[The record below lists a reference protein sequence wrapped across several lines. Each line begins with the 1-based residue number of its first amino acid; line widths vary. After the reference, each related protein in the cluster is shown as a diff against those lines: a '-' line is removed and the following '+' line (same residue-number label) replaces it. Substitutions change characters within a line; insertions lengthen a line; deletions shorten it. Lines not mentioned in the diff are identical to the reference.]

1 MRKRNLRKKEKWL
14 KKAVAALCLAVLL
27 VGLAEGADS
36 LSVQA
41 VGDTRTIY
49 CSVIFSGDVSF
60 AEETKKAATVFAEA
74 NEIELKDDTQ
84 TEYSAVKVWDE
95 TDLFNGGGDVK
106 VHYKATV
113 PKDKN
118 IFTFRF
124 SGISGKESEGICD
137 YSANPGDNVEAVAII
152 YWGCYFMDE
161 DTLLSSSYI
170 PAKPASLQEPSA
182 PSKSGHVFKGWVT
195 SKDGNTSFN
204 FNQIINNVTKI
215 YASWQDWELTADG
228 NLTISSQDGMDD
240 WNTNGAAAEG
250 GKVKTATINAAVTE
264 IPADAFRNCSNVEKV
279 YMGGA
284 TPKVGNKAFDDC
296 KFIRDSKKGIVV
308 PAGSAN
314 TYKTAWPEYACYITE
329 SNTDEDAHDYGTEW
343 GSDDTGHWPVCSTCK
358 EEKTGDKAA
367 HTEDSGTVTQEP
379 TETDEG
385 IRTYHYSV
393 CGYEMRTESIPT
405 LTPSMNIAKEVKT
418 VGDVPRTD
426 LLTSEEELA
435 KAVLT
440 DEEMAKA
447 EGGTDITI
455 RVMVKDGDDT
465 VSDKEKELVSG
476 KSEGYQ
482 VGKYLD
488 ISMIKKIGADEIQV
502 EKLPNGSVQ
511 LKFQV
516 PDDLKNTNLTKVRK
530 FRVIR
535 VHNDAATVL
544 EDLDDSEN
552 TVTIE
557 TSRFSTYALAYQDV
571 DRTDEDN
578 NDPGNNTNNNNSNNN
593 NTNTGTDGNTN
604 TGNTNTGNT
613 NTGNTN
619 TSNTNTR
626 NSNTGG
632 TAGTGSNTTT
642 AAAGSTNTGTTG
654 TAGTTTTG
662 TSNQA
667 RGNALRTGDVAPV
680 GFYTVIALCF
690 LGIMM
695 VLERKQQSGGTS
707 MMRRMPRPY

>member
-41 VGDTRTIY
+41 VGDTKNI
-49 CSVIFSGDVSF
+49 IFTVSF
-60 AEETKKAATVFAEA
+60 LGETSFSEDVEKAAEAFKDANDLTVT
-74 NEIELKDDTQ
+74 DDNGM
-84 TEYSAVKVWDE
+84 EYHCTDKEYDA
-95 TDLFNGGGDVK
+95 TDLSKIKYK
-106 VHYKATV
+106 VAV
-113 PKDKN
+113 PKDKTSLAYKFSSQDQA
-118 IFTFRF
+118 IDFTCDD
-124 SGISGKESEGICD
+124 ISGSDCYMSIV
-137 YSANPGDNVEAVAII
+137 YV
-152 YWGCYFMDE
+152 GCYFMDG
-161 DTLLSSSYI
+161 DNLLSSSYI
-170 PAKPASLQEPSA
+170 PTNQIVLQEPSA
-182 PSKSGHVFKGWVT
+182 PSKSGHVFEGWVT

-204 FNQIINNVTKI
+204 FNQVIKGVTKI

-228 NLTISSQDGMDD
+228 NLIISSQDGMDD
-240 WNTNGAAAEG
+240 WNTKGTPAEE
-250 GKVKTATINAAVTE
+250 GKVKTVTINAAVTE
-264 IPADAFRNCSNVEKV
+264 IPADAFLNCSNVEKV

-284 TPKVGNKAFDDC
+284 APKVGNKAFDDC

-314 TYKTAWPEYACYITE
+314 TYKTAWKEYACYITE
-329 SNTDEDAHDYGTEW
+329 SNTGEDAHDYGTEW

-367 HTEDSGTVTQEP
+367 HTEDNGTVTQEP

-385 IRTYHYSV
+385 IRTYHCSV
-393 CGYEMRTESIPT
+393 CGYEMRTEPIPV
-405 LTPSMNIAKEVKT
+405 LTPSMDIAKEVKT

-455 RVMVKDGDDT
+455 RVTVKDGDNT

-593 NTNTGTDGNTN
+593 NTNTGTGGNTN
-604 TGNTNTGNT
+604 TGNTNTGNA
-613 NTGNTN
+613 N

-695 VLERKQQSGGTS
+695 VLERKQQSGGIS
-707 MMRRMPRPY
+707 MIRRMPRPY

>member
-14 KKAVAALCLAVLL
+14 KKAVAALCSAVLL

-41 VGDTRTIY
+41 VGDTKNI
-49 CSVIFSGDVSF
+49 IFNVVFRGDVSF
-60 AEETKKAATVFAEA
+60 SDDITKAAKAFMDA
-74 NEIELKDDTQ
+74 NDLTFTDSKS
-84 TEYSAVKVWDE
+84 TEYHSAAKECDE
-95 TDLFNGGGDVK
+95 TELSIGDVK
-106 VHYKATV
+106 VKYRITV
-113 PKDKN
+113 PKDEPVFDYK
-118 IFTFRF
+118 F
-124 SGISGKESEGICD
+124 SGQNSGGTCQCSDTSGSEIQI
-137 YSANPGDNVEAVAII
+137 NIVHF
-152 YWGCYFMDE
+152 GCYFMDG
-161 DTLLSSSYI
+161 DSLLSSSYL
-170 PAKPASLQEPSA
+170 PAMKMSLQEPSA
-182 PSKSGHVFKGWVT
+182 PSKNGHIFKGWVT
-195 SKDGNTSFN
+195 SKGGSTSFV
-204 FNQIINNVTKI
+204 FNQKVNDVTKI
-215 YASWQDWELTADG
+215 YASWQDWELKADG
-228 NLTISSQDGMDD
+228 SLIISSQDGMDD

-284 TPKVGNKAFDDC
+284 APKVGNKAFDDC

-314 TYKTAWPEYACYITE
+314 TYKTAWPEYACYIAE
-329 SNTDEDAHDYGTEW
+329 SNTNEDAHDYGTEW

-358 EEKTGDKAA
+358 KEKTEDKAA
-367 HTEDSGTVTQEP
+367 HTEDNGTVTQEP

-385 IRTYHYSV
+385 IRTYHCSV
-393 CGYEMRTESIPT
+393 CGYEMRTEPIPT
-405 LTPSMNIAKEVKT
+405 LTPSMDIAKEVKT

-455 RVMVKDGDDT
+455 RVTVKDGDNT

-593 NTNTGTDGNTN
+593 NTNTGTG
-604 TGNTNTGNT
+604 GNTNTGNT

-642 AAAGSTNTGTTG
+642 AAAGNTNTGTTG

-680 GFYTVIALCF
+680 GFYTAIALCF

>member
-41 VGDTRTIY
+41 VGDTKNI
-49 CSVIFSGDVSF
+49 IFTVSF
-60 AEETKKAATVFAEA
+60 LGETSFSEDVEKAAEAFKDANDLTVT
-74 NEIELKDDTQ
+74 DDNGM
-84 TEYSAVKVWDE
+84 EYHCTDKEYDA
-95 TDLFNGGGDVK
+95 TDLSKIKYK
-106 VHYKATV
+106 VAV
-113 PKDKN
+113 PKDK
-118 IFTFRF
+118 TSLAYKF
-124 SGISGKESEGICD
+124 SSQDQAIDCTCDDISGSDCYMSIV
-137 YSANPGDNVEAVAII
+137 YV
-152 YWGCYFMDE
+152 GCYFMDG
-161 DTLLSSSYI
+161 DNLLSSSYI
-170 PAKPASLQEPSA
+170 PTNQIVLQEPSA
-182 PSKSGHVFKGWVT
+182 PSKSGHVFEGWVT

-204 FNQIINNVTKI
+204 FNQVIKGVTKI

-250 GKVKTATINAAVTE
+250 GKVKTATINAAVTV

-284 TPKVGNKAFDDC
+284 APKVGSKAFDDC

-314 TYKTAWPEYACYITE
+314 TYKTAWPEYKCYITE

-358 EEKTGDKAA
+358 NEKTGGKAA
-367 HTEDSGTVTQEP
+367 HTENNGTVTQEP
-379 TETDEG
+379 TETEEG
-385 IRTYHYSV
+385 IRTYHCSV
-393 CGYEMRTESIPT
+393 CGYEMRTEPIPT
-405 LTPSMNIAKEVKT
+405 LTPSMDIAKEVKT

-440 DEEMAKA
+440 DEEMKKA

-455 RVMVKDGDDT
+455 RVTVKDGDDT

-593 NTNTGTDGNTN
+593 NTNTGTG
-604 TGNTNTGNT
+604 GNTNTGNT

>member
-14 KKAVAALCLAVLL
+14 KKVVAALCLAVLL

-41 VGDTRTIY
+41 VGDTKNI
-49 CSVIFSGDVSF
+49 IFTVSF
-60 AEETKKAATVFAEA
+60 LGETSFSEDVEKAAEAFKDANDLTVT
-74 NEIELKDDTQ
+74 DDNGM
-84 TEYSAVKVWDE
+84 EYHCTDKEYDA
-95 TDLFNGGGDVK
+95 TDLSKIKYK
-106 VHYKATV
+106 VAV
-113 PKDKN
+113 PKDKTSLAYKFSSQDQA
-118 IFTFRF
+118 IDFT
-124 SGISGKESEGICD
+124 GDDISGSDCYMSIV
-137 YSANPGDNVEAVAII
+137 YV
-152 YWGCYFMDE
+152 GCYFMDG
-161 DTLLSSSYI
+161 DNLLSSSYI
-170 PAKPASLQEPSA
+170 PTNQIVLQEPSA
-182 PSKSGHVFKGWVT
+182 PSKSGHVFEGWVT

-204 FNQIINNVTKI
+204 FNQVIKGVTKI

-284 TPKVGNKAFDDC
+284 APKVGNKAFDDC

-314 TYKTAWPEYACYITE
+314 TYKTAWPEYACYIAE
-329 SNTDEDAHDYGTEW
+329 SNTDENAHDYGTEW

-358 EEKTGDKAA
+358 NEKTGDKAA
-367 HTEDSGTVTQEP
+367 HTEDNGTVTQEP

-385 IRTYHYSV
+385 IRTYHCSV
-393 CGYEMRTESIPT
+393 CGYEMRTEPIPVPV
-405 LTPSMNIAKEVKT
+405 LTPSMDIAKEVKT

-455 RVMVKDGDDT
+455 RVTVKDGDNT

-578 NDPGNNTNNNNSNNN
+578 NDSGNNTNNNNSNNN
-593 NTNTGTDGNTN
+593 NTNTGTGGNTN
-604 TGNTNTGNT
+604 TGNTNTGNA
-613 NTGNTN
+613 N

-695 VLERKQQSGGTS
+695 VLERKQQSGGIS
-707 MMRRMPRPY
+707 MIRRMPRPY

>member
-14 KKAVAALCLAVLL
+14 KKVVAALCLTALL
-27 VGLAEGADS
+27 VGLAEGVGV

-41 VGDTRTIY
+41 TGDIEATYEIRFY
-49 CSVIFSGDVSF
+49 GEEPY
-60 AEETKKAATVFAEA
+60 AEDMEAAAKDYMGKHAYVLKGVDDQKEYAATAVYS
-74 NEIELKDDTQ
+74 DTNL
-84 TEYSAVKVWDE
+84 S
-95 TDLFNGGGDVK
+95 
-106 VHYKATV
+106 
-113 PKDKN
+113 
-118 IFTFRF
+118 
-124 SGISGKESEGICD
+124 SGK
-137 YSANPGDNVEAVAII
+137 YVAVQYNASVPENQKYQCMIDGVAENEYEI
-152 YWGCYFMDE
+152 KDVPIVFQTAEYVGCYFMDGNTKE
-161 DTLLSSSYI
+161 FSLYI
-170 PAKPASLQEPSA
+170 KKGEKLPQQSGLA
-182 PSKSGHVFKGWVT
+182 KSGYVFKSWN
-195 SKDGNTSFN
+195 KDRDTQFDFN
-204 FNQIINNVTKI
+204 APITGTTKI

-228 NLTISSQDGMDD
+228 NLIISSQDGMDD
-240 WNTNGAAAEG
+240 WNTKGTPAEE
-250 GKVKTATINAAVTE
+250 GKVKTVTINAAVTE
-264 IPADAFRNCSNVEKV
+264 IPADAFLNCSNVEKV

-284 TPKVGNKAFDDC
+284 APKVGNKAFDDC

-314 TYKTAWPEYACYITE
+314 TYKTAWKEYACYITE
-329 SNTDEDAHDYGTEW
+329 SNTGEDAHDYGTEW

-367 HTEDSGTVTQEP
+367 HTEDNGTVTQEP

-385 IRTYHYSV
+385 IRTYHCSV
-393 CGYEMRTESIPT
+393 CGYEMRTEPIPV
-405 LTPSMNIAKEVKT
+405 LTPSMDIAKEVKT

-455 RVMVKDGDDT
+455 RVTVKDGDDT

-593 NTNTGTDGNTN
+593 NTNTGTG
-604 TGNTNTGNT
+604 GNTNTGNT

-680 GFYTVIALCF
+680 GFYTAIALCF